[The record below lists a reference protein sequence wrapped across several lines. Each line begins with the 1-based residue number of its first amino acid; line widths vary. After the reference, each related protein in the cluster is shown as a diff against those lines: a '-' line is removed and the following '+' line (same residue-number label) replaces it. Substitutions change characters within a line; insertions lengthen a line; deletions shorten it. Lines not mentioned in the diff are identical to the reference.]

1 MGEVEVDHGN
11 GGLGSGV
18 RAKKAFGGMKNHVF
32 VFTKQSKGGFVMNQ
46 DQALSAESHFNRWR
60 TEHLP
65 LNQKTLIDESKLQKC
80 FPTDAVGTSEFA
92 DDDVLEGYSRLVD
105 EEQTLSGDKVL
116 PFPLEFHSSLTES
129 MLSVFEAEVLVAM
142 RPYGGECFKAVL
154 RKRCWGVGICNS
166 QEHKK
171 LIRDRLMEYARQMHL
186 VDFKDAPQKPRELIA
201 WESKRRS
208 SDQIAP
214 VGFPLK
220 LSDSPGPVA
229 DPQEAGSPAATVPTD
244 AGLTPQTTAPPA
256 SKTKLFAFGSAML

>member
-1 MGEVEVDHGN
+1 
-11 GGLGSGV
+11 
-18 RAKKAFGGMKNHVF
+18 MKNHVF

-186 VDFKDAPQKPRELIA
+186 VDFKDAPQKPQELIV

-208 SDQIAP
+208 ADQIVP
-214 VGFPLK
+214 VGTPRRSG
-220 LSDSPGPVA
+220 LSGSPGPVA
-229 DPQEAGSPAATVPTD
+229 DAQFLSGFAASAGSPASSGFGASAGSPAAAVPKD
-244 AGLTPQTTAPPA
+244 ADLTPQTTAPPA